1 MNYFKCSCVDNY
13 AQLVTFQN
21 SESVP
26 GLINNHVGRTIKSW
40 PQESTCGQA
49 SESPQTGS
57 RIEADSANL
66 QGQIVESESDHVGQ
80 DKCYSR
86 QSSNDYEN
94 WPRDDDVIIPKEE
107 TSAPVPNETEGTSST
122 YDHIDV
128 CKQQEAGQPH
138 PSPHRIDQHHML
150 PAAALE
156 VSSTNYSQRKMLNFG
171 SEGQPITGSN
181 ANCEAIQLDD
191 FNNREQRETTHPL
204 EDSTVL
210 FENPLQRELD
220 DEIHQQA
227 AQVIQE
233 VSGSRREVNTD
244 LKRPFDP
251 NLVCPMCRKQ
261 FRIGEIQRFRR
272 HVNTCTG
279 TSDD

>member
-1 MNYFKCSCVDNY
+1 MNFIKCSCVDNY

-26 GLINNHVGRTIKSW
+26 GLINKHVGRTIKSW

-66 QGQIVESESDHVGQ
+66 QGQIVESESDHIGQ
-80 DKCYSR
+80 DKRYSR

-94 WPRDDDVIIPKEE
+94 WPIDRDDDVIIPKEE

-128 CKQQEAGQPH
+128 CKQQEADRPH
-138 PSPHRIDQHHML
+138 PSPHHIDQHHML
-150 PAAALE
+150 PVAALE

-171 SEGQPITGSN
+171 SEGQQITGSN
-181 ANCEAIQLDD
+181 TNCEAIQLDD

-210 FENPLQRELD
+210 FEN
-220 DEIHQQA
+220 EIHQQA

-233 VSGSRREVNTD
+233 VSGSRREANTD

-261 FRIGEIQRFRR
+261 FRFGEIQRFRR

-279 TSDD
+279 TSDV